1 MPILMTYGDS
11 NTHGTPPIIDRAR
24 YERFGP
30 GVRWPTVTQAALG
43 PAWELAE
50 EGLPGRTAQFDDP
63 VMGAHMNG
71 RIGLR
76 IALQTH
82 GPIDVLTLMLGT
94 NDAKAR
100 FSTTQ
105 EQIASGIAGLLDVAT
120 HDEYQTRHGG
130 FKILLICPPPVLE
143 QGPIKAEFFGARAR
157 SLALPPLYRA
167 LADNYGCGYLDAG
180 EVIAVSPIDGV
191 HYDEAAHQT
200 LGQAVAKAVTAL
212 TA

>member
-1 MPILMTYGDS
+1 MPVLLTFGDS
-11 NTHGTPPIIDRAR
+11 NTHGTPPIIDRSR
-24 YERFGP
+24 YDRFGS
-30 GVRWPTVTQAALG
+30 GIRWPTVTQAALG
-43 PAWELAE
+43 SDWELAE
-50 EGLPGRTAQFDDP
+50 EGLPGRVAAQDDP

-71 RIGLR
+71 RTGLR

-82 GPIDVLTLMLGT
+82 GPIDVMTLMLGT

-100 FSTTQ
+100 FSTTP

-143 QGPIKAEFFGARAR
+143 QGPIRQEFFGARAR

-167 LADNYGCGYLDAG
+167 LAENYGCAFLDAG
-180 EVIAVSPIDGV
+180 QIIGVSPVDGV
-191 HYDEAAHQT
+191 HFDESAHQT
-200 LGQAVAKAVTAL
+200 LGQAVAKAVKTL
-212 TA
+212 V

>member
-11 NTHGTPPIIDRAR
+11 NTHGTPPIVDRGR

-30 GVRWPTVTQAALG
+30 GIRWPSVTQAALG

-71 RIGLR
+71 RVGLR

-100 FSTTQ
+100 FSTTP
-105 EQIASGIAGLLDVAT
+105 EQIASGVAGLLDVAT

-143 QGPIKAEFFGARAR
+143 QGPIKNEFFGARAR

-191 HYDEAAHQT
+191 HYDEAAHHT
-200 LGQAVAKAVTAL
+200 LGQAVAKAVSAL
-212 TA
+212 AA